1 MKKRHYFV
9 PCQAALFKIIEKI
22 VLKSSSCLFG
32 NYHVSYAA
40 ELLFSVAIAVV
51 IICASAFQLRTTSTT
66 GIAVM
71 SYQHQTAYSNAS
83 WSGTASDRMT
93 FTTTEHRATA
103 GSNYPA
109 EGLYGGANATPQ
121 EITSFSADTSATL
134 NSNSNYGITL
144 SNTSQMWLYPP
155 VRLEQF
161 SRPAYNEQT
170 PNMTALRPVLLPTPT
185 ERMRFAND
193 DMQRM
198 YGFCPTAYPAH
209 SGNNFQ
215 RPGIVRPPW
224 NVAQMGKNESIAYM
238 PMVPPPPM
246 LPLAVPQAAQSSSPL
261 ASVAGQPRNWTVMQL
276 APVGDHV
283 QFSATHLQQMV
294 RMGVPICGSS
304 TSVILDGALQMEAT
318 QKKKLPEWLREG
330 LVKITQMKETEPS
343 PVPPPSEKS
352 TFKDDDENNRHSLPK
367 CNFSVGLISSEDES
381 ELENDESALQM
392 ATFIQQEVTR
402 ILLSVTHEKTVS
414 ICTKVLKEEK
424 TIPKLLMQSQ
434 ALSLL
439 QNLGDDDEDDDETAK
454 KEKYA
459 KSTDKTNRKKWKR
472 MSKNSEKICFLKMNC
487 LKRVRTGEISD
498 AAKEEK
504 IWNDGR
510 INRIDQKKYR
520 KFINGFVIIS
530 ALLYRLLEKGA
541 EWEWFKACQTAF
553 DALMYHHASAPIP
566 SICSARWR

>member
-1 MKKRHYFV
+1 
-9 PCQAALFKIIEKI
+9 
-22 VLKSSSCLFG
+22 
-32 NYHVSYAA
+32 
-40 ELLFSVAIAVV
+40 
-51 IICASAFQLRTTSTT
+51 
-66 GIAVM
+66 
-71 SYQHQTAYSNAS
+71 
-83 WSGTASDRMT
+83 
-93 FTTTEHRATA
+93 
-103 GSNYPA
+103 
-109 EGLYGGANATPQ
+109 
-121 EITSFSADTSATL
+121 
-134 NSNSNYGITL
+134 
-144 SNTSQMWLYPP
+144 
-155 VRLEQF
+155 
-161 SRPAYNEQT
+161 
-170 PNMTALRPVLLPTPT
+170 
-185 ERMRFAND
+185 
-193 DMQRM
+193 
-198 YGFCPTAYPAH
+198 
-209 SGNNFQ
+209 
-215 RPGIVRPPW
+215 
-224 NVAQMGKNESIAYM
+224 M

-246 LPLAVPQAAQSSSPL
+246 LPPTVPQAAQSSSSL

-352 TFKDDDENNRHSLPK
+352 AFKDDDENNRHSLPK

-424 TIPKLLMQSQ
+424 SKAIPKLLMQSQ

-439 QNLGDDDEDDDETAK
+439 QNLGDDDEDDDETANK

-472 MSKNSEKICFLKMNC
+472 MSKNSEKVKNNC
-487 LKRVRTGEISD
+487 D
-498 AAKEEK
+498 ADMLPQNE
-504 IWNDGR
+504 
-510 INRIDQKKYR
+510 
-520 KFINGFVIIS
+520 
-530 ALLYRLLEKGA
+530 LLEKS
-541 EWEWFKACQTAF
+541 Q
-553 DALMYHHASAPIP
+553 DRRDIR
-566 SICSARWR
+566 CSERRKNMERWSHKPYRSEKSSRHRRYEKSHSRHR

>member
-22 VLKSSSCLFG
+22 VLI
-32 NYHVSYAA
+32 
-40 ELLFSVAIAVV
+40 AIAVV

-170 PNMTALRPVLLPTPT
+170 PNMTALRPVLLPTPA
-185 ERMRFAND
+185 ERMRYAND

-224 NVAQMGKNESIAYM
+224 NVAQMGKNESITYM

-294 RMGVPICGSS
+294 RMGVPICDSSS

-352 TFKDDDENNRHSLPK
+352 AFKDDDENNRHSLPK

-392 ATFIQQEVTR
+392 QEVTR

-472 MSKNSEKICFLKMNC
+472 MSKNSEKVKNNC
-487 LKRVRTGEISD
+487 DADMLPQNELHEKSQDRRD

-530 ALLYRLLEKGA
+530 ALFYRLLEKRA
-541 EWEWFKACQTAF
+541 EWEWFKACQSAF
-553 DALMYHHASAPIP
+553 DALMYHHTSAPIP

>member
-1 MKKRHYFV
+1 MRNMKAVWDTAKDYHMHCNDKLTHRYK
-9 PCQAALFKIIEKI
+9 ADKMLFCC
-22 VLKSSSCLFG
+22 V
-32 NYHVSYAA
+32 
-40 ELLFSVAIAVV
+40 
-51 IICASAFQLRTTSTT
+51 QTSTT

-71 SYQHQTAYSNAS
+71 NYQHQTAYSNAS

-93 FTTTEHRATA
+93 FTTAEHRAVA
-103 GSNYPA
+103 GSNYLGK
-109 EGLYGGANATPQ
+109 GLYGGANATSQ
-121 EITSFSADTSATL
+121 EGTSFSADTSVTL

-170 PNMTALRPVLLPTPT
+170 TNMTTMRPVLLPTPAM
-185 ERMRFAND
+185 RMRFAND

-198 YGFCPTAYPAH
+198 YRFCPTTYPAH

-215 RPGIVRPPW
+215 RSSIVRPPW
-224 NVAQMGKNESIAYM
+224 NVAQMGKNESITYM

-246 LPLAVPQAAQSSSPL
+246 LPPAVPHAAQSGSPL

-294 RMGVPICGSS
+294 RMGVPICGSGAS
-304 TSVILDGALQMEAT
+304 MILDGALQMEAT

-343 PVPPPSEKS
+343 PVPPPPAKS
-352 TFKDDDENNRHSLPK
+352 GFKDDDKNNKHLLSK
-367 CNFSVGLISSEDES
+367 CNFSVGLVSSGDES
-381 ELENDESALQM
+381 ELENDESTLQM
-392 ATFIQQEVTR
+392 AAFIQQELTR

-424 TIPKLLMQSQ
+424 SKAIPKLLMQSQ

-439 QNLGDDDEDDDETAK
+439 KNLGDDDEDDDETTK
-454 KEKYA
+454 KDKYA
-459 KSTDKTNRKKWKR
+459 KSTDKTSGKKWKR
-472 MSKNSEKICFLKMNC
+472 MSKNSEKVKNNC
-487 LKRVRTGEISD
+487 D
-498 AAKEEK
+498 ADTLIQNE
-504 IWNDGR
+504 
-510 INRIDQKKYR
+510 
-520 KFINGFVIIS
+520 
-530 ALLYRLLEKGA
+530 LLEKSQDRRG
-541 EWEWFKACQTAF
+541 FC
-553 DALMYHHASAPIP
+553 
-566 SICSARWR
+566 

>member
-1 MKKRHYFV
+1 
-9 PCQAALFKIIEKI
+9 
-22 VLKSSSCLFG
+22 
-32 NYHVSYAA
+32 
-40 ELLFSVAIAVV
+40 
-51 IICASAFQLRTTSTT
+51 
-66 GIAVM
+66 M

-170 PNMTALRPVLLPTPT
+170 PNMTALRPVLLPTPA

-304 TSVILDGALQMEAT
+304 TSMILDGALQMEAT

-424 TIPKLLMQSQ
+424 SKAIPKLLMQSQ

-472 MSKNSEKICFLKMNC
+472 MSKNSEKVKNNC
-487 LKRVRTGEISD
+487 DADMLPQNELLEKSQDRRVPQVYQRLCD
-498 AAKEEK
+498 HLRPA
-504 IWNDGR
+504 
-510 INRIDQKKYR
+510 
-520 KFINGFVIIS
+520 
-530 ALLYRLLEKGA
+530 YRLLEKGA
-541 EWEWFKACQTAF
+541 EWEWFKACQSAF

>member
-1 MKKRHYFV
+1 LHICYYV
-9 PCQAALFKIIEKI
+9 TLE
-22 VLKSSSCLFG
+22 SSSCLF
-32 NYHVSYAA
+32 
-40 ELLFSVAIAVV
+40 VAIGVV
-51 IICASAFQLRTTSTT
+51 IICASAFQLRTVILLTSTT

-71 SYQHQTAYSNAS
+71 NYQHQTAYSNAS
-83 WSGTASDRMT
+83 WSGAASDRMT
-93 FTTTEHRATA
+93 FTTTEHRAIA

-109 EGLYGGANATPQ
+109 KGLYGGANATSQ
-121 EITSFSADTSATL
+121 EGTSFSADTSATL

-170 PNMTALRPVLLPTPT
+170 PNMTPLRPVLLPTPAM
-185 ERMRFAND
+185 RMRFAND

-198 YGFCPTAYPAH
+198 YRFCPTTYPAH

-215 RPGIVRPPW
+215 RSSIVRPPW
-224 NVAQMGKNESIAYM
+224 NVAQMGKNESVAYM
-238 PMVPPPPM
+238 PMVPPPPV
-246 LPLAVPQAAQSSSPL
+246 LPPAVPQAAQSSSPL

-304 TSVILDGALQMEAT
+304 ASVILDGALQMEAT

-343 PVPPPSEKS
+343 PVPPPSAKS
-352 TFKDDDENNRHSLPK
+352 AFKDDDKNNNHSLPK
-367 CNFSVGLISSEDES
+367 CNFSVDLISSGDES
-381 ELENDESALQM
+381 EVENDESALQM
-392 ATFIQQEVTR
+392 QELTR

-424 TIPKLLMQSQ
+424 SKAIPKLLMQSQ

-439 QNLGDDDEDDDETAK
+439 KNLGDDDEDDDEAAK

-459 KSTDKTNRKKWKR
+459 KSTDKTSGKKLKR
-472 MSKNSEKICFLKMNC
+472 MSKNSEKVKNNC
-487 LKRVRTGEISD
+487 D
-498 AAKEEK
+498 ADTLLQNELLEKSQDRRDAEKEEK
-504 IWNDGR
+504 MWNAGR
-510 INRIDQKKYR
+510 INRIDQKKVA
-520 KFINGFVIIS
+520 NM
-530 ALLYRLLEKGA
+530 
-541 EWEWFKACQTAF
+541 TAMKN
-553 DALMYHHASAPIP
+553 LIHAIDNELCY
-566 SICSARWR
+566 SILNSQFQ

>member
-1 MKKRHYFV
+1 
-9 PCQAALFKIIEKI
+9 
-22 VLKSSSCLFG
+22 
-32 NYHVSYAA
+32 
-40 ELLFSVAIAVV
+40 
-51 IICASAFQLRTTSTT
+51 
-66 GIAVM
+66 M

-103 GSNYPA
+103 GSNYSA
-109 EGLYGGANATPQ
+109 EGLYGGENATSQ
-121 EITSFSADTSATL
+121 ESTSFSADTSVTL

-170 PNMTALRPVLLPTPT
+170 PNMTALRPVLLPTPA

-215 RPGIVRPPW
+215 RHGIVRPPW

-246 LPLAVPQAAQSSSPL
+246 LPPTVPQAAQSSSSL

-352 TFKDDDENNRHSLPK
+352 AFKDDDENNRHSLPK

-392 ATFIQQEVTR
+392 QEVTR

-424 TIPKLLMQSQ
+424 SKGRWIMLKYVNLGGIYSNLYIFSLAIPKLLMQSQ

-439 QNLGDDDEDDDETAK
+439 QNLGDDDEDDDETANK

-472 MSKNSEKICFLKMNC
+472 MSKNSEKVKNNC
-487 LKRVRTGEISD
+487 D
-498 AAKEEK
+498 ADMLPQNE
-504 IWNDGR
+504 
-510 INRIDQKKYR
+510 
-520 KFINGFVIIS
+520 
-530 ALLYRLLEKGA
+530 LLEKSQDRR
-541 EWEWFKACQTAF
+541 EVTNEQPEEEITEQRDVK
-553 DALMYHHASAPIP
+553 
-566 SICSARWR
+566 